1 MLTGSSTSPT
11 ATVTATVLP
20 IPPDAVPLTSTLT
33 NLPAPPTGTFTVS
46 LQDSVSN
53 DNTCLNE
60 DESCA
65 WDCATGADLN
75 MIVTMAASNVPAV
88 SLNYLTPS
96 DGLIYYGSQPPQLN
110 QPAPLVLM
118 NDKDDAGKGPAYVF
132 QQPYDKLVIVHE
144 GDLPGGV
151 QSSKRSFI
159 KRWLYGDGP
168 ESLRSLTRRQ
178 ENDENDEWTSQSIVK
193 PGDKPWFC
201 YWNNTILEGFIFV
214 TQDANASASASD
226 ASPSAAATSS
236 GTNPIDGSRLKR
248 HGPASPSYPKSVKI
262 EERRPLKPSQPYCQ
276 QMQILNTLQ
285 PGALL
290 NPDTHS
296 VNTVY
301 LNETGSQS
309 LVQNEAM
316 PGMAGIPHFAV
327 PASPTNIPT
336 KRGAMHKRTTS
347 PSTCQCKWMDG

>member
-1 MLTGSSTSPT
+1 
-11 ATVTATVLP
+11 
-20 IPPDAVPLTSTLT
+20 
-33 NLPAPPTGTFTVS
+33 
-46 LQDSVSN
+46 
-53 DNTCLNE
+53 
-60 DESCA
+60 
-65 WDCATGADLN
+65 
-75 MIVTMAASNVPAV
+75 MIVTIMPSNVPVV
-88 SLNYLTPS
+88 SLTYPTPY
-96 DGLIYYGSQPPQLN
+96 DGSIYYGSQPPQLN
-110 QPAPLVLM
+110 QPAHLVLM
-118 NDKDDAGKGPAYVF
+118 NDKDDFGKGPAYVF

-151 QSSKRSFI
+151 KSSKRSFL

-168 ESLRSLTRRQ
+168 ESLGSLTGRQ
-178 ENDENDEWTSQSIVK
+178 ENDENDEWTSHSIAK

-226 ASPSAAATSS
+226 ASPSAAATSLGS
-236 GTNPIDGSRLKR
+236 GPFDGSRLKR
-248 HGPASPSYPKSVKI
+248 HGPASQSYPKSVKI
-262 EERRPLKPSQPYCQ
+262 EERRPLKPSQAYCQ

-285 PGALL
+285 PGAL
-290 NPDTHS
+290 P

-309 LVQNEAM
+309 IAQNQAM
-316 PGMAGIPHFAV
+316 PGIPYFGV